1 MRGKERSMH
10 LLISADESAPFLK
23 EELTRTF
30 PGVEVNFPMP
40 DLLQAEFPLDAAEAP
55 TLVFSRQVLPHAEE
69 VHAESIGEWSRQLFA
84 RVAAQL
90 PEMQPWRL
98 HLMPHYG
105 EGIAGQNR
113 CRLIRESL
121 FEMLQKKRRSLMK
134 TLQDAP
140 TRFFP
145 DESLVQVLLMAPN
158 HGFISITP
166 APLPQRL
173 YRMISPF
180 VKGDLPVASDKAAP
194 SRAFAKLV
202 EAELRLARR
211 IGKGESCV
219 DLGASP
225 GSWSYVAL
233 QRGAEVTAVDRSPLR
248 EDLMHE
254 KRLTF
259 RQGDAFSYEP
269 PITVDW
275 LLCDVIA
282 APERSI
288 GLLLDWLRRRWT
300 RRFVVTVKF
309 KGDEDYGQLERLK
322 QELPPLCGEF
332 FLTRLCANKN
342 EACAFGV
349 AHASTQHPT

>member
-1 MRGKERSMH
+1 MWGKEVGMH
-10 LLISADESAPFLK
+10 LLISADESVPFLE
-23 EELTRTF
+23 EELARTF
-30 PGVEVNFPMP
+30 PGARADAPADN
-40 DLLQAEFPLDAAEAP
+40 LIRAEFPLDAAESP
-55 TLVFSRQVLPHAEE
+55 TLVFSRQALPDAEE
-69 VHAESIGEWSRQLFA
+69 VRAESIGEWSRQLFA
-84 RVAAQL
+84 RMIALL
-90 PEMQPWRL
+90 PEAQPWRL

-121 FEMLQKKRRSLMK
+121 FELLQKKRRSLMK

-140 TRFFP
+140 VRFAP
-145 DESLVQVLLMAPN
+145 EESLVQLLLIAPD
-158 HGFISITP
+158 HGFISVAP
-166 APLPQRL
+166 APLPSRAYRL
-173 YRMISPF
+173 ISPF

-202 EAELRLARR
+202 EAELRLGRR
-211 IGKGESCV
+211 IGKSEACV

-233 QRGAEVTAVDRSPLR
+233 LRGAQVTAVDRSPLR
-248 EDLMHE
+248 DDLMHD
-254 KRLTF
+254 RNLTF
-259 RQGDAFSYEP
+259 RQSDAFSYEP
-269 PITVDW
+269 PKTVDW

-288 GLLLDWLRRRWT
+288 GLLLDWLQRGWT
-300 RRFVVTVKF
+300 RRFVVTIKF
-309 KGDEDYGQLERLK
+309 RGDEDYGQLERLK
-322 QELPPLCGEF
+322 QELPALCEEF

-349 AHASTQHPT
+349 AR